1 MFTYNRF
8 LIQSIYLVKLA
19 VATLECLMLNSHG
32 TTMAMITKLSLQGQL
47 CMLMQQVSVNESLH
61 YDPTVCSQLRVQ

>member
-1 MFTYNRF
+1 MYILFSSEKKLLPKKIFHDYLRMLIILRHVYRF

-32 TTMAMITKLSLQGQL
+32 NTK
-47 CMLMQQVSVNESLH
+47 
-61 YDPTVCSQLRVQ
+61 